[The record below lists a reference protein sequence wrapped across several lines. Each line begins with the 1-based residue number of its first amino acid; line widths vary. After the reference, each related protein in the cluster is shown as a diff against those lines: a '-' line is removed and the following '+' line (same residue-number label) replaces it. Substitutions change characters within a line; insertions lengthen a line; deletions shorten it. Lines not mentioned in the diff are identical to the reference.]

1 MLQKIQ
7 VSHCVLI
14 VYLFELALANLLKM
28 NINLQENRYSNP
40 KFRLYA
46 NTNYFLRII
55 CIALRILL
63 VRDSKNSFWEPLT
76 RLVYTMSWT
85 AVQTITQISPTRRE
99 A

>member
-46 NTNYFLRII
+46 KNNFLRII